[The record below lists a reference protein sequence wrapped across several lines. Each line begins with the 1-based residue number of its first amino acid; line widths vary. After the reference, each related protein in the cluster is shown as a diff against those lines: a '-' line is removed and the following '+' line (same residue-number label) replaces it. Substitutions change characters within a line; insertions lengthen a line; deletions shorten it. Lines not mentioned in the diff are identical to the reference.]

1 MNRNLMPE
9 FSKPTI
15 LTAQH
20 YDRKITFEIDHSDL
34 NLDEVMDAFET
45 LVIGMGF
52 HKDSWKQ
59 WIIDRAEE
67 YMEDDTEDLKRK
79 LNDWKNDEDEL
90 RHSTDEHPHW
100 DWDEESASKRMDII
114 GQNGN
119 EGLHYDSDGFEDYQ
133 FDGEDYDGQFDE
145 WDNETPEEFKPNK
158 TLIDA
163 KEQYD
168 AQMARENKN
177 KKNEN
182 KKKKRNS
189 KG

>member
-1 MNRNLMPE
+1 MNNKLMPE

-59 WIIDRAEE
+59 WIIERAEE
-67 YMEDDTEDLKRK
+67 YVEDDTEDLKTK

-100 DWDEESASKRMDII
+100 DWDEESASKRMDVI

-119 EGLHYDSDGFEDYQ
+119 EGLHYDSDGFEDY
-133 FDGEDYDGQFDE
+133 QFDE